1 MCPSKLHDLV
11 THNPVIAQELLI
23 YLTNTKEISKYYD
36 ELNQMKLSIALLE
49 VFNCVQSHVDFPTE
63 FTLLFVKN
71 CMEQCSNSATGSK
84 SVHKNRQVRIVIV
97 FLQSILKQR
106 VVEFEQISSSIRSF
120 CLEHAQSKEANEFLR
135 EIIQMG
141 ALPKETNPGPSK

>member
-1 MCPSKLHDLV
+1 
-11 THNPVIAQELLI
+11 LI

-49 VFNCVQSHVDFPTE
+49 VFSGVQSHVDFPNE

-71 CMEQCSNSATGSK
+71 CMEQCSNSNTGSK

-106 VVEFEQISSSIRSF
+106 MVEFEQISNSIRSF
-120 CLEHAQSKEANEFLR
+120 CLEHSYCKEANDFLR
-135 EIIQMG
+135 EIIQLG
-141 ALPKETNPGPSK
+141 ALPKETATTASK